1 MCSSDLVRYGE
12 NSLVAYVYTLERGRI
27 NLMVNKAYGKGKD
40 TKKAVLFQPLS
51 LLNLV
56 YYPGR
61 SHGMARLKEVSYLH
75 QLSSLHFNPV
85 KRALALFIGEVIYR
99 VIREEESNSQLF
111 HFLEVS
117 IKSLDALDHGVSN
130 FHLLF
135 LSQLSRYLGF
145 FPSGQYS
152 VLTPYFDFRDGVF
165 VKSEPAHQMFFSTQ
179 YSKILSDSISTQ
191 YENAESLHLNGH
203 QRSEFLNML
212 LSYYSYHNDSIQK
225 IKALPVLM
233 QVFDE

>member
-1 MCSSDLVRYGE
+1 MIEKATTIALHTVRYGE

-85 KRALALFIGEVIYR
+85 KR
-99 VIREEESNSQLF
+99 
-111 HFLEVS
+111 
-117 IKSLDALDHGVSN
+117 
-130 FHLLF
+130 
-135 LSQLSRYLGF
+135 
-145 FPSGQYS
+145 
-152 VLTPYFDFRDGVF
+152 
-165 VKSEPAHQMFFSTQ
+165 
-179 YSKILSDSISTQ
+179 
-191 YENAESLHLNGH
+191 
-203 QRSEFLNML
+203 RSEERR
-212 LSYYSYHNDSIQK
+212 
-225 IKALPVLM
+225 VG
-233 QVFDE
+233 